1 MILENLLPGL
11 LLGVLLGA
19 LATALF
25 FQQRLRQSR
34 ENEARLTAEME
45 AGKRLLAI
53 LDAQERSGGQQQM
66 IAAKALEETLNR
78 AENTRLSQLD
88 SLLAPLRE
96 RIGEFE
102 RTVRDVYSTEARER
116 FHLQKEVER
125 LSQASLRVGD
135 DARSLAEALR
145 GNSKIRGNW
154 GESTLLRLLEASG
167 LRQDTDYRLQASF
180 QTPDHPDQ
188 TRLIPDVLI
197 LLPEDKHLVI
207 DAKVSLIAYERY
219 LQADTDAL
227 RQQALRE
234 HADAVQ
240 RHVKDLSSKH
250 YQQLQGLNSP
260 DLVLLFM
267 PIEDALILALQTR
280 PELMAFAWEKK
291 VVPVSATSLF
301 ATLQTVASVWRLA
314 QQSRN
319 AQEIARQGG
328 VLYDKFADFV
338 ASLDKLGKSLATAS
352 QVYDE
357 TLNRLRDGRESLMK
371 HAHKLRE
378 MGAPATKR
386 LPEGE

>member
-1 MILENLLPGL
+1 M
-11 LLGVLLGA
+11 A
-19 LATALF
+19 
-25 FQQRLRQSR
+25 
-34 ENEARLTAEME
+34 
-45 AGKRLLAI
+45 
-53 LDAQERSGGQQQM
+53 
-66 IAAKALEETLNR
+66 
-78 AENTRLSQLD
+78 QLD
-88 SLLAPLRE
+88 SLLSPLRE

-102 RTVRDVYSTEARER
+102 RTVRDVYSVEARER

-167 LRQDTDYRLQASF
+167 LRPDTDYRLQTAF
-180 QTPDHPDQ
+180 ATPNSPDQ

-219 LQADTDAL
+219 LQAETDAL

-240 RHVKDLSSKH
+240 RHIKELGSKH
-250 YQQLQGLNSP
+250 YHQLQGLSSP

-267 PIEDALILALQTR
+267 PIEDALMVALQAR
-280 PELMAFAWEKK
+280 PELMAFAWERK
-291 VVPVSATSLF
+291 VVPVAATSLF

-328 VLYDKFADFV
+328 ILYDKFADFV
-338 ASLDKLGKSLATAS
+338 TALDKLGKSLATAS
-352 QVYDE
+352 QVYDD

-371 HAHKLRE
+371 QAHKLRE